1 MDGLWQALHHSVR
14 LPFFSVSFWVN
25 TIDLSETASTWR
37 VFLPSP
43 PPIHPSRKR
52 DRVTWFS
59 AKLAFDSLSK
69 LFHCCRIHEH
79 PCGLSPP
86 SYFFFLFLVY
96 SVEIDLPLPIKRA
109 RRLEKGGGEELNR
122 EGNRGNDRSWG
133 NLSKIERCETFMGIL
148 FPFPSLFG
156 TRRYST
162 DPCPQFTHSVHPFN
176 NSKRGK
182 GGSAYVA

>member
-37 VFLPSP
+37 VFP
-43 PPIHPSRKR
+43 HPSRKR

-79 PCGLSPP
+79 PWTLSTIL
-86 SYFFFLFLVY
+86 FFFLLY
-96 SVEIDLPLPIKRA
+96 SVEIDLPLPIKRV
-109 RRLEKGGGEELNR
+109 RRFEGEGLNR
-122 EGNRGNDRSWG
+122 GRIGNDRSWG

-148 FPFPSLFG
+148 FPSRWKRG
-156 TRRYST
+156 NVAADR
-162 DPCPQFTHSVHPFN
+162 PCLQFTPLYTRLITRKEGIGVCRLT
-176 NSKRGK
+176 KR
-182 GGSAYVA
+182 

>member
-37 VFLPSP
+37 VFLPSPP

-109 RRLEKGGGEELNR
+109 RRLEKGGGAVEQGGEMTEVEGIFRKLRDVKLLWGSSSLSPPFLELVATRPTPAPNSPTLYTRLITRKEGR
-122 EGNRGNDRSWG
+122 EDRRMSP
-133 NLSKIERCETFMGIL
+133 N
-148 FPFPSLFG
+148 
-156 TRRYST
+156 
-162 DPCPQFTHSVHPFN
+162 
-176 NSKRGK
+176 
-182 GGSAYVA
+182 

>member
-37 VFLPSP
+37 VFLPSPP

-86 SYFFFLFLVY
+86 SYFFFSFLVY

-109 RRLEKGGGEELNR
+109 RRLEKGGRGGVEQGGESGKWPKLR
-122 EGNRGNDRSWG
+122 ESFENWEMWNFYRDP
-133 NLSKIERCETFMGIL
+133 L
-148 FPFPSLFG
+148 PFPLPFWNSSLLD
-156 TRRYST
+156 R
-162 DPCPQFTHSVHPFN
+162 PLPPIHPLCTP
-176 NSKRGK
+176 
-182 GGSAYVA
+182 V

>member
-37 VFLPSP
+37 VFP
-43 PPIHPSRKR
+43 HPSRKR

-79 PCGLSPP
+79 PWTLSTIL
-86 SYFFFLFLVY
+86 FFFLLY
-96 SVEIDLPLPIKRA
+96 SVEIDLPLPIKRV
-109 RRLEKGGGEELNR
+109 RRFEGEGLNR
-122 EGNRGNDRSWG
+122 GRIGNDRSWG

-148 FPFPSLFG
+148 FPSLPLE
-156 TRRYST
+156 TWKHRCWPT
-162 DPCPQFTHSVHPFN
+162 LPPIHPSVHPFN
-176 NSKRGK
+176 NSKRGDWRM
-182 GGSAYVA
+182 SPN

>member
-37 VFLPSP
+37 VFLPSPP

-86 SYFFFLFLVY
+86 SYFFFLFFWFIPSKSISLCR
-96 SVEIDLPLPIKRA
+96 LNA
-109 RRLEKGGGEELNR
+109 RDAWRREEGELNR
-122 EGNRGNDRSWG
+122 EGKWPKLRESFENWEMWNFYGDP
-133 NLSKIERCETFMGIL
+133 L
-148 FPFPSLFG
+148 PFPLPFWNSSLLD
-156 TRRYST
+156 R
-162 DPCPQFTHSVHPFN
+162 PLPPIHPLCTP
-176 NSKRGK
+176 
-182 GGSAYVA
+182 V

>member
-37 VFLPSP
+37 VFP
-43 PPIHPSRKR
+43 HPSRKR

-79 PCGLSPP
+79 PWTLSTIL
-86 SYFFFLFLVY
+86 FFFCFIPSKSISLCRLNAY
-96 SVEIDLPLPIKRA
+96 DASRGRDWTGVESGMTEVEGIFRKLRDVKLLWGSSSLPV
-109 RRLEKGGGEELNR
+109 
-122 EGNRGNDRSWG
+122 GNV
-133 NLSKIERCETFMGIL
+133 ET
-148 FPFPSLFG
+148 SLL
-156 TRRYST
+156 T
-162 DPCPQFTHSVHPFN
+162 DPAP
-176 NSKRGK
+176 NSPLCTP
-182 GGSAYVA
+182 V

>member
-14 LPFFSVSFWVN
+14 LPFFSVPFWVN

-37 VFLPSP
+37 VLP
-43 PPIHPSRKR
+43 HPSRKR

-79 PCGLSPP
+79 PRTLSIF
-86 SYFFFLFLVY
+86 SFYFSFFFFFSVY

-109 RRLEKGGGEELNR
+109 RRFEREGLNR
-122 EGNRGNDRSWG
+122 VESGLDRSWG
-133 NLSKIERCETFMGIL
+133 NLSKIERCETFMGVL
-148 FPFPSLFG
+148 LPSRWK
-156 TRRYST
+156 RRYWPT
-162 DPCPQFTHSVHPFN
+162 LPPIHPSVHPFN
-176 NSKRGK
+176 NSKRGDWRM
-182 GGSAYVA
+182 SPN